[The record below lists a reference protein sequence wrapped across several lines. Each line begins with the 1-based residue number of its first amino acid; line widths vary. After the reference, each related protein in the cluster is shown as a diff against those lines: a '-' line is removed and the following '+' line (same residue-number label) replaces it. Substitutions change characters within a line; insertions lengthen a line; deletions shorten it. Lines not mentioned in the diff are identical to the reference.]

1 MSPWVLRMY
10 FVIILF
16 IMTFL
21 HVRDSKIRHFRKRN
35 ENAGDSDNV
44 EDVLVAKGDHEMLSR
59 KFLFSIFHRK
69 FSEPGHAEGEPDA
82 GQAAG
87 QLGLW
92 QWAQAGLWGGERHQG
107 PGQHGRHHPGARQ
120 RREGGPG
127 AHLLPQVSWA
137 GINGE
142 CYLTSL

>member
-1 MSPWVLRMY
+1 MY

-44 EDVLVAKGDHEMLSR
+44 DDVLVAKGDHEMLSR

-87 QLGLW
+87 QLGL
-92 QWAQAGLWGGERHQG
+92 
-107 PGQHGRHHPGARQ
+107 
-120 RREGGPG
+120 
-127 AHLLPQVSWA
+127 
-137 GINGE
+137 
-142 CYLTSL
+142 